1 MSKGNGKKQG
11 IAENFKPV
19 ESLFRRFIPGLL
31 LAAFVLLSMASLLS
45 IQRLQGDARTINYA
59 GIVRGATQR
68 LIKQEMNA
76 VENDELIGTL
86 DGILTGLS
94 AGGGEY
100 QLTVLHSLE
109 FQSDLSAMEKS
120 WTRIKEEIYQVRGG
134 ADTRTLYEL
143 SESYFSLTNQ
153 AVSAAEAYSE
163 QKVLSSTR
171 WISLLNGVFVLV
183 AVLFGIYQSRQK
195 KVYQELVIAERAS
208 REKSRFLSQMSHEIR
223 TPMNGIIGMT
233 QIAKESINNT
243 EKLEECLGKIQL
255 SSDYLLSLINDI
267 LDMSRIENGKIELY
281 HTAFDLRSFAER
293 LRTMFTQKAADA
305 GLSFSVTTG
314 NITAP
319 AVVGDELRLTQIV
332 VNLIS
337 NALKFTPEGGE
348 IQVALRQERQEDDF
362 CLLTI
367 EVRDTGIGMT
377 EEFLKKI
384 FEPFEQADS
393 SISHKYGGTGLGLA
407 ISHNLIQLM
416 GGQISVQSKEGEGT
430 CFQVGLRLPVTD
442 SNVPEIAPSAKIQSE
457 ERLDGY
463 RILLAEDNAIN
474 SEIATSLL
482 AIKGAKVDPVWD
494 GKEALE
500 QFAQSTPGAYQVVL
514 MDIQMPVMNGLEAC
528 RKIRSCGHAQ
538 AKTIPIIGL
547 SANAFQQDAG
557 EAMDSGMN
565 GYVSKPF
572 DLKEL
577 VHAIRLACGEWER

>member
-100 QLTVLHSLE
+100 QLTVLHSPE
-109 FQSDLSAMEKS
+109 FQSDLSEMEKS

-314 NITAP
+314 SITAP

-337 NALKFTPEGGE
+337 NALK
-348 IQVALRQERQEDDF
+348 
-362 CLLTI
+362 
-367 EVRDTGIGMT
+367 
-377 EEFLKKI
+377 FLKKI

-416 GGQISVQSKEGEGT
+416 GGQISVQSKEGKGS

-442 SNVPEIAPSAKIQSE
+442 SNVPEIAPSARIQSE

-494 GKEALE
+494 GKEALD
-500 QFAQSTPGAYQVVL
+500 QFVQSAPGVYQAIL

-528 RKIRSCGHAQ
+528 RKIRSCGHVQ
-538 AKTIPIIGL
+538 AMTIPIIGL

-572 DLKEL
+572 DIKEL
-577 VHAIRLACGEWER
+577 IHAIRLACGE

>member
-19 ESLFRRFIPGLL
+19 ESLFHRFIPGLL

-100 QLTVLHSLE
+100 QLTVLRSPE
-109 FQSDLSAMEKS
+109 FQSDLSEMEKS

-163 QKVLSSTR
+163 KKVLSSTR

-243 EKLEECLGKIQL
+243 VKLEECLGKIQL

-293 LRTMFTQKAADA
+293 LSTMFTQKAADA

-314 NITAP
+314 SITAP
-319 AVVGDELRLTQIV
+319 AVIGDELRLTQIV

-416 GGQISVQSKEGEGT
+416 GGQIFVQSKEGEGT

-442 SNVPEIAPSAKIQSE
+442 SNVPEIAPSARIQSE

-494 GKEALE
+494 GKEALD

-528 RKIRSCGHAQ
+528 RQIRSCGHAQ

>member
-153 AVSAAEAYSE
+153 AVSAAEAYSA

-171 WISLLNGVFVLV
+171 WITLLNGVFVLV

-577 VHAIRLACGEWER
+577 VHAIRLACGE

>member
-19 ESLFRRFIPGLL
+19 ESLFHRFIPGLL

-76 VENDELIGTL
+76 AENDELIGTL

-100 QLTVLHSLE
+100 QLTVLRSPE
-109 FQSDLSAMEKS
+109 FQSDLSEMEKS

-163 QKVLSSTR
+163 KKVLSSTR

-293 LRTMFTQKAADA
+293 LSTMFTQKAADA

-348 IQVALRQERQEDDF
+348 ILVALRQERQEDDF
-362 CLLTI
+362 CRLTI

-442 SNVPEIAPSAKIQSE
+442 SNVPEIAPSARIQSE

-577 VHAIRLACGEWER
+577 VHAIRLACGE

>member
-31 LAAFVLLSMASLLS
+31 LAAFVLLSMASLFS

>member
-19 ESLFRRFIPGLL
+19 ESLFRRFSPGLL

-100 QLTVLHSLE
+100 QLTVLHSPE
-109 FQSDLSAMEKS
+109 FQSDLSEMEKS

-314 NITAP
+314 SITAP

-416 GGQISVQSKEGEGT
+416 GGQISVQSKEGKGS

-442 SNVPEIAPSAKIQSE
+442 SNVPEIAPSARIQSE

-494 GKEALE
+494 GKEALD
-500 QFAQSTPGAYQVVL
+500 QFVQSAPGVYQAIL

-528 RKIRSCGHAQ
+528 RKIRSCGHVQ
-538 AKTIPIIGL
+538 AMTIPIIGL

-572 DLKEL
+572 DIKEL
-577 VHAIRLACGEWER
+577 IHAIRLACGE

>member
-100 QLTVLHSLE
+100 QLTVLHSPE
-109 FQSDLSAMEKS
+109 FQSDLSEMEKS

-314 NITAP
+314 SITAP

-416 GGQISVQSKEGEGT
+416 GGQISVQSKEGKGS

-442 SNVPEIAPSAKIQSE
+442 SNVPEIAPSARIQSE

-494 GKEALE
+494 GKEALD
-500 QFAQSTPGAYQVVL
+500 QFVQSAPGVYQAIL

-528 RKIRSCGHAQ
+528 RKIRSCGHVQ
-538 AKTIPIIGL
+538 AMTIPIIGL

-572 DLKEL
+572 DIKEL
-577 VHAIRLACGEWER
+577 IHAIRLACGE

>member
-577 VHAIRLACGEWER
+577 VHAIRLACGE

>member
-183 AVLFGIYQSRQK
+183 AVLLGIYQSRQK
-195 KVYQELVIAERAS
+195 KVYQEPVSYTHLDVYKR
-208 REKSRFLSQMSHEIR
+208 QVDD
-223 TPMNGIIGMT
+223 
-233 QIAKESINNT
+233 
-243 EKLEECLGKIQL
+243 KLCILH
-255 SSDYLLSLINDI
+255 SD
-267 LDMSRIENGKIELY
+267 E
-281 HTAFDLRSFAER
+281 
-293 LRTMFTQKAADA
+293 
-305 GLSFSVTTG
+305 
-314 NITAP
+314 
-319 AVVGDELRLTQIV
+319 GDKQ
-332 VNLIS
+332 
-337 NALKFTPEGGE
+337 P
-348 IQVALRQERQEDDF
+348 
-362 CLLTI
+362 
-367 EVRDTGIGMT
+367 DTGGDRM
-377 EEFLKKI
+377 FQRSRNGVKKS
-384 FEPFEQADS
+384 FPHMSQ
-393 SISHKYGGTGLGLA
+393 
-407 ISHNLIQLM
+407 
-416 GGQISVQSKEGEGT
+416 
-430 CFQVGLRLPVTD
+430 R
-442 SNVPEIAPSAKIQSE
+442 
-457 ERLDGY
+457 
-463 RILLAEDNAIN
+463 
-474 SEIATSLL
+474 
-482 AIKGAKVDPVWD
+482 
-494 GKEALE
+494 
-500 QFAQSTPGAYQVVL
+500 
-514 MDIQMPVMNGLEAC
+514 
-528 RKIRSCGHAQ
+528 
-538 AKTIPIIGL
+538 
-547 SANAFQQDAG
+547 
-557 EAMDSGMN
+557 
-565 GYVSKPF
+565 
-572 DLKEL
+572 
-577 VHAIRLACGEWER
+577 

>member
-134 ADTRTLYEL
+134 ADTGTLYEL

-305 GLSFSVTTG
+305 GLGFSVTTG
-314 NITAP
+314 SITAP

-393 SISHKYGGTGLGLA
+393 SIAHKYGGTGLGLA

>member
-416 GGQISVQSKEGEGT
+416 GGQISVQSKEGEGS

-442 SNVPEIAPSAKIQSE
+442 SNVPEIAPSARIQSE

-494 GKEALE
+494 GKEALD

>member
-19 ESLFRRFIPGLL
+19 ESLFHRFIPGLL

-100 QLTVLHSLE
+100 QLTVLRSPE
-109 FQSDLSAMEKS
+109 FQSDLSEMEKS

-163 QKVLSSTR
+163 KKVLSSTR

-293 LRTMFTQKAADA
+293 LSTMFTQKAADA

-348 IQVALRQERQEDDF
+348 ILVALRQERQEDDF
-362 CLLTI
+362 CRLTI

-442 SNVPEIAPSAKIQSE
+442 SNVPEIAPSARIQSE

-577 VHAIRLACGEWER
+577 VHAIRLACGE